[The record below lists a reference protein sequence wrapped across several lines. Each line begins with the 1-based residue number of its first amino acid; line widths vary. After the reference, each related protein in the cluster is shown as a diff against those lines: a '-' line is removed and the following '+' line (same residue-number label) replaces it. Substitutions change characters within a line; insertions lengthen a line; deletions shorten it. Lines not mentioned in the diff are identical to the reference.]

1 MIGLLDI
8 AGFENF
14 EVNSFE
20 QLCINVSNEQLQHYF
35 NQHIFAWE
43 KKDLENEGVKTS
55 HISFTNNSA
64 ILSMFIDVSVTIFN
78 NLIIIVCGLL
88 DITVLHILLFFILP
102 WHLYCKIA
110 AWIAKSHH
118 WYVSREDNF
127 AWVYSVPLCKC
138 MLMLSHWFYASLLF
152 YGNYRNL
159 SGCMHWLMRRVNSPK
174 PLHLVYWRNYASIS
188 SNILISR
195 RISPKNRNSLSSI
208 MLDQ

>member
-78 NLIIIVCGLL
+78 NLVIIVCALL
-88 DITVLHILLFFILP
+88 DIIVLHILLFFILP
-102 WHLYCKIA
+102 
-110 AWIAKSHH
+110 
-118 WYVSREDNF
+118 
-127 AWVYSVPLCKC
+127 
-138 MLMLSHWFYASLLF
+138 
-152 YGNYRNL
+152 
-159 SGCMHWLMRRVNSPK
+159 
-174 PLHLVYWRNYASIS
+174 
-188 SNILISR
+188 
-195 RISPKNRNSLSSI
+195 
-208 MLDQ
+208 

>member
-64 ILSMFIDVSVTIFN
+64 ILSMFIDVSVWEFSVFSLGRHLQQLDDYSLWLTLYNCITYFVIF
-78 NLIIIVCGLL
+78 
-88 DITVLHILLFFILP
+88 
-102 WHLYCKIA
+102 
-110 AWIAKSHH
+110 
-118 WYVSREDNF
+118 
-127 AWVYSVPLCKC
+127 
-138 MLMLSHWFYASLLF
+138 
-152 YGNYRNL
+152 
-159 SGCMHWLMRRVNSPK
+159 
-174 PLHLVYWRNYASIS
+174 
-188 SNILISR
+188 
-195 RISPKNRNSLSSI
+195 
-208 MLDQ
+208 

>member
-102 WHLYCKIA
+102 
-110 AWIAKSHH
+110 
-118 WYVSREDNF
+118 
-127 AWVYSVPLCKC
+127 
-138 MLMLSHWFYASLLF
+138 
-152 YGNYRNL
+152 
-159 SGCMHWLMRRVNSPK
+159 
-174 PLHLVYWRNYASIS
+174 
-188 SNILISR
+188 
-195 RISPKNRNSLSSI
+195 
-208 MLDQ
+208 

>member
-78 NLIIIVCGLL
+78 NLMIIVCGLL

-102 WHLYCKIA
+102 
-110 AWIAKSHH
+110 
-118 WYVSREDNF
+118 
-127 AWVYSVPLCKC
+127 
-138 MLMLSHWFYASLLF
+138 
-152 YGNYRNL
+152 
-159 SGCMHWLMRRVNSPK
+159 
-174 PLHLVYWRNYASIS
+174 
-188 SNILISR
+188 
-195 RISPKNRNSLSSI
+195 
-208 MLDQ
+208 